1 MPTKA
6 ASMSRVLD
14 INDDF
19 PIRTAEP
26 VHCGKVRAVYWLT
39 REDSRRLIEQRGY
52 NVHPDAELAIMIV
65 SDRLSAFDCIWHG
78 ENGLNGVPGK
88 GAVLNAVSKYWFDL
102 FEQAG
107 LARSHVL
114 EAPHPLL
121 WVVQRARPV
130 RIEAIARQYITGSM
144 WRAYRA
150 GERNFCGV
158 SLAEGLSQ
166 DQRLD
171 QLLITPSTKG
181 VMTNLE
187 GVPAA
192 DDVNISRQDIER
204 HWQAFGFQN
213 RADIGRYED
222 LLSAGFKLIAERLSS
237 IGQLFVDTKFEFGY
251 APNAAGQLDLI
262 YMDEV
267 GTPDSSR
274 IWDAAAY
281 EGGEIRE
288 NSKEGFRQALL
299 GLVTDPDIL
308 LNKNRMAERKAMAD
322 GTVLPEELMLMVSST
337 YREIAKTITGN
348 EPSIDQTPRNEIN
361 DILSSEFGLL

>member
-1 MPTKA
+1 
-6 ASMSRVLD
+6 MSRVLD

-39 REDSRRLIEQRGY
+39 PEDSRRLIDERGY
-52 NVHPDAELAIMIV
+52 NVHPNAELAIMIV

-121 WVVQRARPV
+121 WVVQRAQPV

-144 WRAYRA
+144 WRAYQS
-150 GERNFCGV
+150 GEREFCGV
-158 SLAEGLSQ
+158 SLPEDLTQ

-181 VMTNLE
+181 IMTNLE

-204 HWQAFGFQN
+204 HWQSFGFQQLE
-213 RADIGRYED
+213 DIIQYES
-222 LLSAGFKLIAERLSS
+222 LLIAGFNLIAEKLAS

-251 APNAAGQLDLI
+251 APNATGELDLI

-281 EGGEIRE
+281 ERGEIRE

-299 GLVTDPDIL
+299 GSAADPDIL
-308 LNKNRMAERKAMAD
+308 LNKDRMVERKAMAD
-322 GTVLPEELMLMVSST
+322 SIALPEELLMAVTAT
-337 YREIAKTITGN
+337 YRDIGKAITGSK
-348 EPSIDQTPRNEIN
+348 PSMSDMPRNEITEV
-361 DILSSEFGLL
+361 LSAELGLL